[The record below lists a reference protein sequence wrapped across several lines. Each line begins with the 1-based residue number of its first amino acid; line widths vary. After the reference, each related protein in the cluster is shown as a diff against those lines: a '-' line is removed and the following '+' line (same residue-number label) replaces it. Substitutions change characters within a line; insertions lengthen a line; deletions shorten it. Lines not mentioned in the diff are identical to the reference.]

1 MLLPD
6 LTRSATIIVRTGFN
20 KLILILAVRKA
31 KYQIKILVL
40 LKVTMTQ
47 IQEGFPLQQ
56 SSKCEYRY
64 QQKEKWALTPSMR
77 TFIIETQ

>member
-1 MLLPD
+1 M
-6 LTRSATIIVRTGFN
+6 IIVRAGFN
-20 KLILILAVRKA
+20 KLILILAVIKA
-31 KYQIKILVL
+31 KHQITILVL

-47 IQEGFPLQQ
+47 TQEGFPLQQ

-64 QQKEKWALTPSMR
+64 QQKEKWALTLCVR